1 LCVFSNDVQ
10 NPRVTVPVEITVLDP
25 VAPTASF
32 TAPGAVL
39 AGDPV
44 DFTNTTT
51 GTEPI
56 DYTWNFGDGSATS
69 SDPNPQHIFTAPGLY
84 TVTLTAENMV
94 DSSVFEK
101 AILVA
106 PKTDLSVSVTI
117 SPSPV
122 TVGNQA
128 ALTALVSNAGPQT
141 ASEVVLSGAIPTGV
155 EFISGAGCSVA
166 ANTLTCSLG
175 TIASGA
181 NKSAVAVLK
190 FMSTGSFDLELDVVG
205 LEFDTDMT
213 NNSGMFT
220 IAVEEPSIR
229 QVFMPIIN
237 RQP

>member
-1 LCVFSNDVQ
+1 
-10 NPRVTVPVEITVLDP
+10 
-25 VAPTASF
+25 
-32 TAPGAVL
+32 
-39 AGDPV
+39 
-44 DFTNTTT
+44 
-51 GTEPI
+51 
-56 DYTWNFGDGSATS
+56 
-69 SDPNPQHIFTAPGLY
+69 
-84 TVTLTAENMV
+84 MV

-101 AILVA
+101 AIVVA

-122 TVGNQA
+122 TVGDQA
-128 ALTALVSNAGPQT
+128 TLTALVSNAGPQT

-166 ANTLTCSLG
+166 ANILTCNLG

-181 NKSAVAVLK
+181 NKSAAVVLK